1 MKINNILFT
10 NFTNLSYIYSDEYYH
25 SLMQLMNQLDKES
38 INISILSDDYLFNKI
53 VGLSTK
59 NGNKNMARLQVLN
72 AFDLIKQFFR
82 INASIF
88 LKKAVLQVQT
98 FIFLNKIPRG
108 RKIRIYPRILPFR
121 TRIFNALRIIVKE
134 AFENSKSYKYFYIS
148 LAGTIIENSMPNNRY
163 QQKTRETTALAE
175 LNKRNIRIFKKSSR
189 KIITKI
195 KRKERFK
202 LFKKIH
208 IKK

>member
-1 MKINNILFT
+1 MIINNIYFLNFTTT
-10 NFTNLSYIYSDEYYH
+10 NFIYSHEYYH
-25 SLMQLMNQLDKES
+25 NLVLLMGQL
-38 INISILSDDYLFNKI
+38 NIDTENKLIFSDDFLFYKLVSLCI
-53 VGLSTK
+53 K
-59 NGNKNMARLQVLN
+59 NGNRNMANKQVLN

-82 INASIF
+82 VKASIF

-108 RKIRIYPRILPFR
+108 RKIRIYPRILPAEV
-121 TRIFNALRIIVKE
+121 RIFNALRIIVKE

-148 LAGTIIENSMPNNRY
+148 LANSIIENSMPGNKY
-163 QQKTRETTALAE
+163 QQKTKDITALAE
-175 LNKRNIRIFKKSSR
+175 LNKRSIKIIKKSVS
-189 KIITKI
+189 KITTKI